1 MPEVAAARAWEAL
14 AEVRTLH
21 PQVRWLP
28 QNKLHLT
35 LVFLGPTD
43 PGRVESISAAVARV
57 ARSHQSF
64 DVATG
69 DAGGRL
75 GGRGGGVAWLRLAD
89 GGRDVGQL
97 SLELDDAIGAHRYDA
112 NNAPRPHLTV
122 ARGASEDALVDLR
135 HAADTLRITW
145 SVDRAV
151 LFRSHTDPR
160 GSRYEE
166 LTSASLSA

>member
-1 MPEVAAARAWEAL
+1 VAVARVWEAL
-14 AEVRTLH
+14 AEVRAIH

-28 QNKLHLT
+28 PNKLHLT

-43 PGRVESISAAVARV
+43 PGSVELISTAIAQV
-57 ARSHQSF
+57 ARSHRRF

-89 GGRDVGQL
+89 GGQEVGQL
-97 SLELDDAIGAHRYDA
+97 SLELDDAIGSQTFDA
-112 NNAPRPHLTV
+112 NRPPHPHLTV
-122 ARGASEDALVDLR
+122 ARAVSETAMHDLQ
-135 HAADTLRITW
+135 AVVETVQLTW
-145 SVDRAV
+145 PVDRIV
-151 LFRSHTDPR
+151 LFRSHTEPR

-166 LTSASLSA
+166 LTAASLGA